1 MSLKALISIIFILIA
16 QNVFAEDM
24 RYYDV
29 EVVVIENL
37 KSRTHTEQSENWPVD
52 VTLEQPEKT
61 VQLGE
66 PVPAGWLPEG
76 VDPKASYTLI
86 DPSEYQ
92 LTPDVEKIS
101 ESKSL
106 RVIYHTAWRQPGLD
120 KEIALPVHFKQE
132 IPPVPEVETP
142 NNPDTTPGLN
152 PDMVEHKTTPS
163 VLEGIFRVT
172 LARYLHFNGEMTLRD
187 DTAGTKNPS
196 QAGDSP
202 FSFLSSE
209 DTQDKQHV
217 IYFNQERRRIRSNEL
232 HYLDHPVISML
243 LRITP
248 YEKPEAATQPVAGKK
263 AISQNN
269 KIKR

>member
-1 MSLKALISIIFILIA
+1 MKALLSIIFILIA

-52 VTLEQPEKT
+52 VTLKQDEKT

-66 PVPAGWLPEG
+66 PVPAEWLPKG

-86 DPSEYQ
+86 DPADYK
-92 LTPDVEKIS
+92 LTQDVEKITA
-101 ESKSL
+101 SKSL
-106 RVIYHTAWRQPGLD
+106 RVIFHTAWRQPGLD

-132 IPPVPEVETP
+132 VQPVPETGTP
-142 NNPDTTPGLN
+142 KNNADATPAVN

-163 VLEGIFRVT
+163 VLEGILRVT

-187 DTAGTKNPS
+187 ESTYTDIQTNTDDNPF
-196 QAGDSP
+196 QT
-202 FSFLSSE
+202 LSNDE
-209 DTQDKQHV
+209 AQNKEHV

-248 YEKPEAATQPVAGKK
+248 YEKPEEAQQPAASTKTK
-263 AISQNN
+263 
-269 KIKR
+269 